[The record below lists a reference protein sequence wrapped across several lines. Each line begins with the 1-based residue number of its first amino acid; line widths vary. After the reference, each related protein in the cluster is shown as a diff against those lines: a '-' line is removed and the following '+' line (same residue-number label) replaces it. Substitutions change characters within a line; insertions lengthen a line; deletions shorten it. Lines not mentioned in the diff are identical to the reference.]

1 MEVDTT
7 HILRGRHVRHHS
19 VIGLHY
25 LTCLVFIAYKQ
36 ITLRDLRIMFKA

>member
-7 HILRGRHVRHHS
+7 HILRVRHHS

-36 ITLRDLRIMFKA
+36 ITLRDHRIMFKA